1 MKTTI
6 AKGLL
11 SVKAV
16 SLNVKEPCTW
26 ASDIKSPIYCD
37 KRITLSY
44 PKLRKEITKVLFLLF
59 QKNIQKRM

>member
-44 PKLRKEITKVLFLLF
+44 PKEITKVLFLLF